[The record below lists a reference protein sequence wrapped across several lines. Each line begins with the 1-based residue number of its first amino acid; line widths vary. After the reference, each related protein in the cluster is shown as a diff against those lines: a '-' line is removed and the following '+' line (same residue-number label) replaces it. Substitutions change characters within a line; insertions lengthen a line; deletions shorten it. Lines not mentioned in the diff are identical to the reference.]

1 MKLKKIA
8 VSGFKSFVDQ
18 TEVSFNAQIMG
29 VVGPNGCGKSNVID
43 AVRWVM
49 GESSA
54 KMLRG
59 ESMTDVIFNGSASRK
74 PVGRASVELFFDN
87 RLGRIKSHYK
97 QFVDISVKRILSRDG
112 KSDYRINDKRV
123 RRKDVLDL
131 FRGTGLGPRS
141 YSIIEQGMVSRI
153 VEAKPEELRAYV
165 EEAAGI
171 SRYKDRRRETETR
184 IRQTRENIERSEDIR
199 NELLAQLRR
208 LKRQAQAAERYKKLQ
223 AKRRELVALRYR
235 LRFDAYSEEIQA
247 QQTRLDETSNALEQ
261 ARAGQREIE
270 VSIEAT
276 RSEHG
281 EQQDKL
287 SEIQAAFYQAGAD
300 ISRIEQ
306 QIEHIKVSSE
316 QDAKALD
323 EVNQALQAIDAQIET
338 DRAQL
343 VLAQT
348 ELASLLPDLAQT
360 QERAEVAQAQYD
372 EARQAYSDWQNQF
385 NQQRQKQQ
393 STASQ
398 KQLQLSIIDQI
409 NRQQSRAQDR
419 QQQLAEEQTG
429 LREELSGSG
438 IEPQQ
443 EALKGYQENF
453 DQAQV
458 QLEDV
463 QASVR
468 AHAETV
474 VSIKN
479 RLAELNSMAGSRRAR
494 IQSLQEF
501 QAAALSNRHK
511 DYKQWIS
518 QNDLQD
524 NPRLATQLKISKGW
538 ERAADRILAP
548 YLDALIDDSGQHLFW
563 SQPSEHAITLL
574 SIDRQTAASR
584 NFALPALASHIEAQ
598 SVDMASLTAGVY
610 VADDAI
616 EAQQHRLELRQGERI
631 VTRNGTVFGPNWVSH
646 AGSAAA
652 NTGYLVREDEIQSL
666 AAQLQDI
673 EHEIETL
680 TAQLSQAQNAEAS
693 SRERIRDLQQQQEQF
708 RSNIAELQRT
718 IAQISTA
725 RDYAQ
730 SRLDALAQE
739 LAEIQT
745 QGSEEQ
751 ARLDEANTVLQTTEQ
766 ALQTTEL
773 DQRALADQERA
784 IKQTVEQNHLR
795 YRELQNRMQGQR
807 LDQTRLE
814 TSTASLQSGIDRME
828 QQQQQ
833 QLKRKQSLLEKSDT
847 STAPLEALNARLQEK
862 LSEHVGIEAQL
873 LASRESISGLE
884 NALRERQGGLTAC
897 VEAVN
902 QARSD
907 QERFRMAR
915 QDRQVRQQT
924 LGEEAARDG
933 CVIDEVELP
942 DDGPSIERCDHEVS
956 ELERKITGIGA
967 VNLVAIEE
975 FETQSE
981 RAEYLG
987 KQHQDLLEALEIL
1000 EKVIRKI
1007 DKETRV
1013 RFEETYTLLNK
1024 NFSNYFPKLFGG
1036 GKASLNLSSDDWLT
1050 TGVTVMAQPPGKRN
1064 STIHL
1069 LSGGEKALTAVA
1081 LLFGL
1086 FELNPAP
1093 FCIMDEVDAP
1103 LDDANV
1109 DRFCDT
1115 LKSFSKYTQIIVI
1128 THNKITMQASS
1139 GLIGV
1144 TMQEPGVSRV
1154 VSVDVEQAMEL
1165 VEE

>member
-1 MKLKKIA
+1 MKLKKIT

-18 TEVSFNAQIMG
+18 TEISFNAQIMA

-54 KMLRG
+54 KMMRG
-59 ESMTDVIFNGSASRK
+59 ESMADVIFNGSASRK

-97 QFVDISVKRILSRDG
+97 QFADISVKRILGRDG

-153 VEAKPEELRAYV
+153 VEAKAEELRSYV

-223 AKRRELVALRYR
+223 AKRRDSVALRYR
-235 LRFDAYSEEIQA
+235 LRFDAYGEEIQA
-247 QQTRLDETSNALEQ
+247 QQGRLDETSNSLEE
-261 ARAGQREIE
+261 ARAGQRQIE
-270 VSIEAT
+270 VSIERK

-316 QDAKALD
+316 QDAKALE
-323 EVNQALQAIDAQIET
+323 EVNQALQSIDAQIEK
-338 DRAQL
+338 DRTQL
-343 VLAQT
+343 TQAQT
-348 ELASLLPDLAQT
+348 DLAKLLPDLAQT
-360 QERAEVAQAQYD
+360 QDRAEIAQARYD
-372 EARQAYSDWQNQF
+372 EARQAYSDWQNHF

-409 NRQQSRAQDR
+409 NRQQNRAQDR
-419 QQQLAEEQTG
+419 QQQLVDEQAG
-429 LREELSGSG
+429 LHKELAGSG
-438 IEPQQ
+438 VEPQQ
-443 EALKGYQENF
+443 EALKGHQEHF

-458 QLEDV
+458 QFDEV

-468 AHAETV
+468 THAEQV
-474 VSIKN
+474 VSLKN
-479 RLAELNSMAGSRRAR
+479 RLGELNSMAGSRRAR

-511 DYKQWIS
+511 DYKHWIS
-518 QNDLQD
+518 QNGLQD
-524 NPRLATQLKISKGW
+524 NPRLAAQLKISKGW

-548 YLDALIDDSGQHLFW
+548 YLDALVDDSGQHVFW
-563 SQPSEHAITLL
+563 LQPSEHAITLL
-574 SIDRQTAASR
+574 SIDRQTQASR
-584 NFALPALASHIEAQ
+584 EFSLPALADHIQAQ
-598 SVDMASLTAGVY
+598 SIDMAALTSGVY
-610 VADDAI
+610 VAEDAI
-616 EAQQHRLELRQGERI
+616 EAQQYRLSLRQGEQI
-631 VTRNGTVFGPNWVSH
+631 VTRDGTVFGPNSVSH

-652 NTGYLVREDEIQSL
+652 NTGYLVRADEIQSL
-666 AAQLQDI
+666 ASQLQDI
-673 EHEIETL
+673 EREIEDL
-680 TAQLSQAQNAEAS
+680 ASQLSRAQSMEAS
-693 SRERIRDLQQQQEQF
+693 AREQVRELRERQEKL
-708 RSNIAELQRT
+708 RSQIADLQRT

-730 SRLDALAQE
+730 SRLDVLQQE
-739 LAEIQT
+739 LAEIQS

-751 ARLDEANTVLQTTEQ
+751 GRLDEAQALLQSTELD
-766 ALQTTEL
+766 LQTTEL
-773 DQRALADQERA
+773 DQRELADQERA
-784 IKQTVEQNHLR
+784 IKQTVEQSRLT
-795 YRELQNRMQGQR
+795 YREAQNHMQVQR

-814 TSTASLQSGIDRME
+814 TSATSLESGIKRME

-833 QLKRKQSLLEKSDT
+833 QAQRKQRLLDKNDT
-847 STAPLEALNARLQEK
+847 STAPLEALNSRLQEK
-862 LSEHVGIEAQL
+862 LSEHAGVEAQL
-873 LASRESISGLE
+873 LASREAISSLE
-884 NALRERQGGLTAC
+884 NALREYQGGLTAC

-902 QARSD
+902 QARSE
-907 QERFRMAR
+907 QERIRMVR

-924 LGEEAARDG
+924 LAEEAARDS
-933 CVIDEVELP
+933 CAIDEVELP
-942 DDGPSIERCDHEVS
+942 EDCPSIEICDHNIAEF
-956 ELERKITGIGA
+956 ERKIAAIGA

-981 RAEYLG
+981 RAEYLE